1 MALSTIGTNSVADS
15 AVTSA
20 KISDGTIA
28 TGDLADDAV
37 TGAKIENNPTIAG
50 NLVVS
55 GTTGLTGTVT
65 ASGATVGFVSFDKL
79 LLDATDGSATDAGDN
94 LILNGTDG
102 TSANADSSI
111 LFEDFTNDGSA
122 VLIGDL
128 NLGMVEASTVKSEG
142 RAVEQEITQ
151 GLCKAWTTYTDVSFS
166 IGDSLNCSAA
176 SDNGT
181 ADFTTNFTNNFS
193 SNNIV
198 SAGIS
203 TYGTYVSYHASDG
216 NSHTTSSVEYYTLT
230 GGGAAQDPNFS
241 HANSTGFNYQGD
253 LA

>member
-1 MALSTIGTNSVADS
+1 MSEIKVDTL
-15 AVTSA
+15 
-20 KISDGTIA
+20 
-28 TGDLADDAV
+28 TGKTTAGSIVV
-37 TGAKIENNPTIAG
+37 TGEG
-50 NLVVS
+50 NS
-55 GTTGLTGTVT
+55 TTT
-65 ASGATVGFVSFDKL
+65 
-79 LLDATDGSATDAGDN
+79 N
-94 LILNGTDG
+94 L
-102 TSANADSSI
+102 
-111 LFEDFTNDGSA
+111 
-122 VLIGDL
+122 
-128 NLGMVEASTVKSEG
+128 
-142 RAVEQEITQ
+142 QQ
-151 GLCKAWTTYTDVSFS
+151 GLAKAWATYTDVSWT

-176 SDNGT
+176 TDNAT